1 MNTQPNDGG
10 PAFPRPASEYEP
22 NGMRTDGKIAAVPF
36 TGMTLRDYFAG
47 QALMGG
53 ITTAKGLGQI
63 DAKKRSEMLSEFSD
77 LIFEIADA
85 MIAARERKEGDQ

>member
-1 MNTQPNDGG
+1 MNTQTNDGG

-47 QALMGG
+47 KAMEG
-53 ITTAKGLGQI
+53 IIKSAMAFNAPKSSI
-63 DAKKRSEMLSEFSD
+63 AFDSY
-77 LIFEIADA
+77 EIADA
-85 MIAARERKEGDQ
+85 MLAARERKEGDQ